1 MDNFDSNLGIEISP
15 YDYETLKKSMMFIY
29 KHHLK
34 YKKEYIIDFARKH
47 YSEEAIGGKLINI
60 YNEVCK
66 VR

>member
-1 MDNFDSNLGIEISP
+1 MDNIHRNIGREKSP
-15 YDYETLKKSMMFIY
+15 YDYETLNKSMKYIY

>member
-1 MDNFDSNLGIEISP
+1 
-15 YDYETLKKSMMFIY
+15 MMFIY